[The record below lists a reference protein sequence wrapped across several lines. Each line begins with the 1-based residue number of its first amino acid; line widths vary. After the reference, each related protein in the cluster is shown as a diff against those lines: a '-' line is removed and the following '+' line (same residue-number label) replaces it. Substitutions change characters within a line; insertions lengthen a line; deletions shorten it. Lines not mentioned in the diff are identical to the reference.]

1 MICKILIV
9 LCTFKSCYIE
19 VYIEG
24 YINNITKI
32 IHENI
37 QLETVRLK
45 QMQNIQDK
53 TFLYKLSVRVI
64 CLELSYL
71 LLKSLYVFL

>member
-53 TFLYKLSVRVI
+53 TFLYIPSVRVI

>member
-9 LCTFKSCYIE
+9 LCTFNSCYIE

-24 YINNITKI
+24 YIDNITKI
-32 IHENI
+32 IHVNL

-45 QMQNIQDK
+45 QMQFIHDK
-53 TFLYKLSVRVI
+53 TFL
-64 CLELSYL
+64 
-71 LLKSLYVFL
+71 